1 MQARPQNRYALN
13 DLHQEIGLLDR
24 KIAHCQNHEKFGSDQ
39 ERDAAIQK
47 LTKTRGTL
55 VKAALLAAGQ
65 GVEFDAK
72 YLPRS
77 LRQEPTDAVEA
88 NS

>member
-13 DLHQEIGLLDR
+13 DLHREIDLLDR
-24 KIAHCQNHEKFGSDQ
+24 KIAHCQNHEKFDSDQ
-39 ERDAAIQK
+39 ARAAAIQK

-55 VKAALLAAGQ
+55 VKTALQAVGE

-77 LRQEPTDAVEA
+77 LKEEPSAAVEA
-88 NS
+88 SS